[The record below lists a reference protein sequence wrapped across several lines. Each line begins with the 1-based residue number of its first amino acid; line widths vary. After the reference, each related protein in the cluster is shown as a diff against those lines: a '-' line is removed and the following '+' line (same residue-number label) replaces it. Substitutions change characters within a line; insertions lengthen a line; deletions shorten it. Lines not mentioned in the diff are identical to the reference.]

1 MPSWVW
7 TNIYNEIKEDFELR
21 SSFYSSSYLTIQD
34 GNFNKKLKLQDQSR
48 KYWAY
53 HQEQIEKAEGG
64 N

>member
-1 MPSWVW
+1 MKWKTPVKK
-7 TNIYNEIKEDFELR
+7 TPVKTEETCQKVEQKIHK
-21 SSFYSSSYLTIQD
+21 D

>member
-1 MPSWVW
+1 M
-7 TNIYNEIKEDFELR
+7 EDTCQKVEQK
-21 SSFYSSSYLTIQD
+21 IHKD